1 MGLLFPQLI
10 RKKNVANVS
19 GMFHMCT
26 ERFDYIRY
34 DKIGTSGNARASSE
48 DDRFFCVAPPK
59 GKAAGDSV

>member
-1 MGLLFPQLI
+1 
-10 RKKNVANVS
+10 
-19 GMFHMCT
+19 MFHMCT